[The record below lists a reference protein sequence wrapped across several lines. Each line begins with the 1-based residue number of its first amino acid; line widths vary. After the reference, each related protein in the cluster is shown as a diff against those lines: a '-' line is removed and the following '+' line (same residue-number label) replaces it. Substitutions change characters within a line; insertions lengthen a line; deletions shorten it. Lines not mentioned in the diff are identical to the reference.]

1 MSSARRDPLVGTTV
15 EDRYE
20 VLERVARGG
29 MSTVYRALD
38 HRLDRMVAL
47 KVMHP
52 HLAED
57 PALVARFE
65 REAKTAARISH
76 PHVVA
81 VLDQGHT
88 VDASGETVAYL
99 VMEFVAGRTLRSVI
113 RAEAPLTPRRALDLL
128 QPTLAGLA
136 AAHRAGL
143 VHRDVKPENILVRE
157 DGRVTVA
164 DFGLSRAATGHTST
178 GQAVLGTP
186 AYLAPEHIAGEHA
199 DTRADVYAAGILLF
213 ELLTGR
219 QPFTAAGP
227 LQVAYRHLHERVPV
241 PSTLVPGLAESL
253 DDLVLWCT
261 EPDPRDRPQD
271 AVVLLGELERVRA
284 GLSDAELDHVPPAAA
299 GGSAGHG
306 RPAEDE
312 ADDDGADPDG
322 ADIDIEERPDSETL
336 PVPRRA
342 ADGPRDGA
350 LPPDDDATRTL
361 PVAVVSDGR
370 GSGTPAPRR
379 AAAPPSAG
387 ASPLA
392 ADGPTDARPVSA
404 RARRRSAREPIE
416 RLGSGGGRTVA
427 IGAAVTLL
435 LTGVALLLG
444 FTLGSG
450 GLGGPAGTVVPP
462 LTGLDQDDAR
472 ARLAQAGL
480 AAEVTARHDERRS
493 DGVVLATEPAAGTA
507 VDGRTAVSVTVSAG
521 PSPVKVPD
529 LTGLTVTA
537 AHRAADEAG
546 LRVRVDE
553 RRADGRVPAGS
564 VTGQGAAPGT
574 ALRPGSAVPVVVS
587 TGAAAHA
594 VPPVV
599 GLTAAQARTRLED
612 AGLTVHVDG
621 PGHGA
626 ARVTAQGTPAGTL
639 LPEGAH
645 VRIAVD

>member
-1 MSSARRDPLVGTTV
+1 MSSSRRDPLVGTTV

-20 VLERVARGG
+20 VLDRVARGG

-38 HRLDRMVAL
+38 RRLDRMVAL

-65 REAKTAARISH
+65 REAKTTARISH

-88 VDASGETVAYL
+88 VDASGDTVAYL
-99 VMEFVAGRTLRSVI
+99 VMEFVPGRTLRSVI

-128 QPTLAGLA
+128 MPTLAGLA

-143 VHRDVKPENILVRE
+143 VHRDVKPENVLVRE

-186 AYLAPEHIAGEHA
+186 AYLAPEHISGEPA

-219 QPFTAAGP
+219 QPFTAASP

-241 PSTLVPGLAESL
+241 PSSLVPGLAERL

-271 AVVLLGELERVRA
+271 ATALLDALERVRA
-284 GLSDAELDHVPPAAA
+284 GLSDVELDHRPPPEA
-299 GGSAGHG
+299 
-306 RPAEDE
+306 REDE
-312 ADDDGADPDG
+312 GPGPEDP
-322 ADIDIEERPDSETL
+322 
-336 PVPRRA
+336 
-342 ADGPRDGA
+342 GPRDGTGGRKASETVPVPRHA
-350 LPPDDDATRTL
+350 LATTGALDDDATRTL
-361 PVAVVSDGR
+361 PVGIVAAPVAPAPGA
-370 GSGTPAPRR
+370 PAPRR
-379 AAAPPSAG
+379 AGVPAADGATGHAPDRTGGGRPPSA
-387 ASPLA
+387 
-392 ADGPTDARPVSA
+392 
-404 RARRRSAREPIE
+404 RAHRRSAREPLE
-416 RLGSGGGRTVA
+416 RLGAGVGRTVA

-444 FTLGSG
+444 FTLGAG

-462 LTGLDQDDAR
+462 LTGLDQADAR
-472 ARLAQAGL
+472 ARLAHAGL
-480 AAEVTARHDERRS
+480 TAQVTTRHDERLS
-493 DGVVLATEPAAGTA
+493 DGVVLATEPAVGAT
-507 VDGRTAVSVTVSAG
+507 VDGSSPVALTVSAG
-521 PSPVKVPD
+521 PAPVPAPD
-529 LTGLTVTA
+529 LTGLTVRA

-546 LRVRVDE
+546 LDVHVHE
-553 RRADGRVPAGS
+553 RRADRTTPAGT
-564 VTGQGAAPGT
+564 VAAQDTAPGT
-574 ALRPGSAVPVVVS
+574 LLRPGAALSVVVS
-587 TGAAAHA
+587 LGAATHA
-594 VPPVV
+594 MPPVV
-599 GLTAAQARTRLED
+599 GLTAAEARTRLTD
-612 AGLTVHVDG
+612 AGLVVHVDG
-621 PGHGA
+621 PSHGT
-626 ARVTAQGTPAGTL
+626 ARVTAQGTPAATL
-639 LPEGAH
+639 LPEGSH
-645 VRIAVD
+645 VRIAVG

>member
-1 MSSARRDPLVGTTV
+1 MSSSRRDPLVGTTV

-20 VLERVARGG
+20 VLDRVARGG

-38 HRLDRMVAL
+38 RRLDRMVAL

-65 REAKTAARISH
+65 REAKTAARVSH

-99 VMEFVAGRTLRSVI
+99 VMEFVPGRTLRSVI

-128 QPTLAGLA
+128 LPTLAGLA

-143 VHRDVKPENILVRE
+143 VHRDVKPENVLVRE

-186 AYLAPEHIAGEHA
+186 AYLAPEHLTGEPA

-241 PSTLVPGLAESL
+241 PSTLVPGLPERL

-271 AVVLLGELERVRA
+271 ATVLLDALERVRA
-284 GLSDAELDHVPPAAA
+284 GLSDAELDHAPPSGAREAEAGAVPVPADPGPVAAA
-299 GGSAGHG
+299 
-306 RPAEDE
+306 DE
-312 ADDDGADPDG
+312 PEA
-322 ADIDIEERPDSETL
+322 SETV
-336 PVPRRA
+336 PVPRH
-342 ADGPRDGA
+342 A
-350 LPPDDDATRTL
+350 LRPPGVLDDDATRTL
-361 PVAVVSDGR
+361 PVGIVA
-370 GSGTPAPRR
+370 TPAAPDPDAAPRR
-379 AAAPPSAG
+379 AAVPTADG
-387 ASPLA
+387 ASGRAP
-392 ADGPTDARPVSA
+392 DRPARRRPPRA
-404 RARRRSAREPIE
+404 RARRRSAREPLE
-416 RLGSGGGRTVA
+416 RLGAGGGRTVA

-462 LTGLDQDDAR
+462 LTGLDQADAR
-472 ARLAQAGL
+472 TRLAHAGL
-480 AAEVTARHDERRS
+480 TAQVTTRHDERLS
-493 DGVVLATEPAAGTA
+493 DGVVLATEPAAGAA
-507 VDGRTAVSVTVSAG
+507 VDGRSPVALTVSAG
-521 PSPVKVPD
+521 PAPVPAPD

-546 LRVRVDE
+546 LDVHVRE
-553 RRADGRVPAGS
+553 RRADRATPAGS
-564 VTGQGAAPGT
+564 VAAQDAAPG
-574 ALRPGSAVPVVVS
+574 APLRPGAALSVVVS

-594 VPPVV
+594 MPPVV
-599 GLTAAQARTRLED
+599 GLTAGEARTRLED
-612 AGLTVHVDG
+612 AGLVAHVDG
-621 PGHGA
+621 PSHGA

-639 LPEGAH
+639 LPEGSH
-645 VRIAVD
+645 VRIAVG

>member
-57 PALVARFE
+57 PGLVARFE

-143 VHRDVKPENILVRE
+143 VHRDVKPENVLVRE

-299 GGSAGHG
+299 GGRAGPG
-306 RPAEDE
+306 RPEEDE
-312 ADDDGADPDG
+312 ADVDGDEG
-322 ADIDIEERPDSETL
+322 ADSETL

-342 ADGPRDGA
+342 AAGPPDGV

-361 PVAVVSDGR
+361 PVAVVPDGR

-379 AAAPPSAG
+379 AAAAPTAG
-387 ASPLA
+387 SSPLGA
-392 ADGPTDARPVSA
+392 AAPEQARPVSA
-404 RARRRSAREPIE
+404 RARRRSAREPLE

-450 GLGGPAGTVVPP
+450 GLGGPSGTVVPP

-507 VDGRTAVSVTVSAG
+507 VDGQTAVSVTVSAG
-521 PSPVKVPD
+521 PSPVPVPD

-564 VTGQGAAPGT
+564 VSGQGATPGT

-621 PGHGA
+621 PGHGD
-626 ARVTAQGTPAGTL
+626 ARVVAQGTPAGTL

>member
-143 VHRDVKPENILVRE
+143 VHRDVKPENVLVRE

-271 AVVLLGELERVRA
+271 AVVLLGELERVGA

-322 ADIDIEERPDSETL
+322 ADIDIEEHPDSETL

-370 GSGTPAPRR
+370 GSGMP
-379 AAAPPSAG
+379 
-387 ASPLA
+387 
-392 ADGPTDARPVSA
+392 
-404 RARRRSAREPIE
+404 ARRR
-416 RLGSGGGRTVA
+416 
-427 IGAAVTLL
+427 
-435 LTGVALLLG
+435 
-444 FTLGSG
+444 
-450 GLGGPAGTVVPP
+450 
-462 LTGLDQDDAR
+462 
-472 ARLAQAGL
+472 
-480 AAEVTARHDERRS
+480 
-493 DGVVLATEPAAGTA
+493 
-507 VDGRTAVSVTVSAG
+507 
-521 PSPVKVPD
+521 
-529 LTGLTVTA
+529 
-537 AHRAADEAG
+537 
-546 LRVRVDE
+546 
-553 RRADGRVPAGS
+553 
-564 VTGQGAAPGT
+564 
-574 ALRPGSAVPVVVS
+574 
-587 TGAAAHA
+587 
-594 VPPVV
+594 
-599 GLTAAQARTRLED
+599 
-612 AGLTVHVDG
+612 
-621 PGHGA
+621 
-626 ARVTAQGTPAGTL
+626 
-639 LPEGAH
+639 
-645 VRIAVD
+645 